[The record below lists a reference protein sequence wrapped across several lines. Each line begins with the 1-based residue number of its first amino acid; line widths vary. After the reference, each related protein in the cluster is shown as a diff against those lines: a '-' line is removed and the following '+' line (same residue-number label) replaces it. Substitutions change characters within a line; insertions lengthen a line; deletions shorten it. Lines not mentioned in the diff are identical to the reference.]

1 MLELHPEQPPP
12 SSMENKSD
20 NKERDE
26 GRQSDKLSFTFPGLQ
41 KLCQSFSL
49 KVTFERENLIH
60 GRMLNVPGSCSV
72 YFGIFFIL
80 QLEISPLLLQYGVL
94 TIIP

>member
-1 MLELHPEQPPP
+1 MFELHPEQPPP
-12 SSMENKSD
+12 PWKKNLTIKKRMRE
-20 NKERDE
+20 E
-26 GRQSDKLSFTFPGLQ
+26 SDKLSFTFPGLQ

-72 YFGIFFIL
+72 YLGIFLNSTARNIIHF
-80 QLEISPLLLQYGVL
+80 YCNMGV
-94 TIIP
+94 

>member
-1 MLELHPEQPPP
+1 
-12 SSMENKSD
+12 MENKSD

-26 GRQSDKLSFTFPGLQ
+26 GRQSDNLSFTFPGLQ
-41 KLCQSFSL
+41 ELCQSFSL

-72 YFGIFFIL
+72 YLGISFIL
-80 QLEISPLLLQYGVL
+80 QPEISLLLQDEVL
-94 TIIP
+94 NIPL

>member
-1 MLELHPEQPPP
+1 MLELHPEQPP
-12 SSMENKSD
+12 SMENKSD

-26 GRQSDKLSFTFPGLQ
+26 GRQSDELSFTFPGLQ
-41 KLCQSFSL
+41 KLCQSSSL

-72 YFGIFFIL
+72 YLGIFFYSTARNITHFYCNL
-80 QLEISPLLLQYGVL
+80 GS
-94 TIIP
+94 